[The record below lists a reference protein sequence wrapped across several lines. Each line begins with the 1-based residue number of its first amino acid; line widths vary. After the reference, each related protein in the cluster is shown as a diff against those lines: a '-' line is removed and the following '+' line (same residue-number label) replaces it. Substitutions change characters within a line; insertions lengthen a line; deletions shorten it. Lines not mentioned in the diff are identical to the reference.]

1 MQSLSS
7 CNLDSVRVRLVRDS
21 SCLCIQMSLSVH
33 LVLSLRDFLVTGSFV
48 TRHVSAFTCIVSCHV
63 ISTQFVTGSFVTRH
77 VSVFI
82 CIVSCHVI
90 STQFVPGSFVTR
102 HVSVFIC
109 IVSCHALW
117 TQFAFSLVSQRLS
130 CPVCEKRERECTQTE
145 HMYVA
150 VLLQYFAVCCTVRL
164 SYPVCEAQTSVCKAV
179 LQYVAVCCS
188 MLQYVAVCC
197 SMLQYAAV

>member
-63 ISTQFVTGSFVTRH
+63 ISTQFVT
-77 VSVFI
+77 
-82 CIVSCHVI
+82 
-90 STQFVPGSFVTR
+90 GSFVTR